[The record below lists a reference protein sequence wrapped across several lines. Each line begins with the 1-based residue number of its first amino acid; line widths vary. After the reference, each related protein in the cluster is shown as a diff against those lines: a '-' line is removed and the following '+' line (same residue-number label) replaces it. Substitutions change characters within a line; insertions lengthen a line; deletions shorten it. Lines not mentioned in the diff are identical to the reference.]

1 MAEFAPNLDDG
12 EMWLPSE
19 IIADLGLRRLHH
31 SNAATAARVRGAYHH
46 TFDVEG
52 LASQLAA
59 LSPLDRVQRLP
70 AAKLPPLQGLK
81 PVGPAARFEL
91 EERELGTGLGRPVYG
106 MGFGACSRPGVT
118 RPGPTQIAQ
127 AQACGPETVC
137 VSSLLSFFFFVRS
150 VEAFGRAPQRPLR
163 PIQSRLGTVR
173 PAGQGRESGG
183 GTGVFL
189 PRVINNNE
197 ARKKHHSKFA
207 YATGGEQQKQQ
218 PTRSTAMWKLERPFQ
233 PTSEMRLPQEWTY

>member
-31 SNAATAARVRGAYHH
+31 SNAAAARVRGAYHH

-70 AAKLPPLQGLK
+70 AAKLPPVLPPHYELQGLK

-118 RPGPTQIAQ
+118 RPGPTQAAQ
-127 AQACGPETVC
+127 AQACGPET
-137 VSSLLSFFFFVRS
+137 

-173 PAGQGRESGG
+173 PGGQGRESGG

-197 ARKKHHSKFA
+197 ARKKHHN
-207 YATGGEQQKQQ
+207 ATGGEQQKQQ

>member
-31 SNAATAARVRGAYHH
+31 SNAAAAARVRGAYHH

-70 AAKLPPLQGLK
+70 AAKLPPVLPPHYELQGLK

-118 RPGPTQIAQ
+118 RPGPTQAAQ
-127 AQACGPETVC
+127 AQACGPET
-137 VSSLLSFFFFVRS
+137 

-173 PAGQGRESGG
+173 PGGQGRESGG

-197 ARKKHHSKFA
+197 ARKKHHN
-207 YATGGEQQKQQ
+207 ATGGEQQKQQ